1 MVRTNIAEDSGS
13 RSVTERMGHF
23 SVIEYEKDLSVT
35 PFSAQ
40 NAWFASSMNVRKRQ
54 VLAELDD
61 EHGVIVQAG
70 AMQMMIGQVDMV
82 TGVKGVGD
90 LMKKAVGS
98 AVTGET
104 VLKPHYIGNGA
115 VVLEP
120 TFRYLLLEDMAD
132 WEDGL
137 VIQDGMF
144 LACDDTIDMKVC
156 ARKNVSSALFGKEGL
171 FNTVLFGEGTVV
183 LESSVPKDEL
193 FVVELEDD
201 ELKIDGHQA
210 IGWSGSLSFT
220 VERTAPTL
228 IGSAAS
234 KEGLVNVYRGT
245 GKVLVAP
252 VAVNR
257 GISVPKEDNV

>member
-1 MVRTNIAEDSGS
+1 MIRSNITETFGS
-13 RSVTERMGHF
+13 RSVAERLGRF

-35 PFSAQ
+35 PYSAQ
-40 NAWFASSMNVRKRQ
+40 TAWFASSMNVRKRQ
-54 VLAELDD
+54 VVAELDD
-61 EHGVIVQAG
+61 DHGVIVQAG
-70 AMQMMIGQVDMV
+70 AMQMMLGQVDMV

-104 VLKPHYIGNGA
+104 ILKPHYIGNGSI
-115 VVLEP
+115 VLEP
-120 TFRYLLLEDMAD
+120 TFQYLLLEDMAG
-132 WEDGL
+132 WTDGL

-144 LACDDTIDMKVC
+144 LACDDAIELKVC
-156 ARKNVSSALFGKEGL
+156 SRKNVSSALFGKEGL
-171 FNTVLFGEGTVV
+171 FNTILFGEGTVV

-193 FVVELEDD
+193 FVVEMEDD

-210 IGWSGSLSFT
+210 ICWSGSLSFT

-252 VAVNR
+252 VAANR
-257 GISVPKEDNV
+257 GISVPKEEK

>member
-1 MVRTNIAEDSGS
+1 MIRTNIAETVGS
-13 RSVTERMGHF
+13 RSVTERLGRF

-35 PFSAQ
+35 PHSAQ
-40 NAWFASSMNVRKRQ
+40 TAWFASSMNVRKRQ
-54 VLAELDD
+54 VLADLDD
-61 EHGVIVQAG
+61 DHGVIIQAG
-70 AMQMMIGQVDMV
+70 AMQMMLGQVDMV

-104 VLKPHYIGNGA
+104 VLKPHYIGNGS

-120 TFRYLLLEDMAD
+120 TFQYILLEDMTA
-132 WEDGL
+132 WPDGL

-144 LACDDTIDMKVC
+144 LGCDDSIEMKVC

-183 LESSVPKDEL
+183 LESSVPRDEL
-193 FVVELEDD
+193 FVMDLEND
-201 ELKIDGHQA
+201 ELKIDGNQA
-210 IGWSGSLSFT
+210 VCWSGSLSFT

-245 GKVLVAP
+245 GRVLVAP
-252 VAVNR
+252 VAANR
-257 GISVPKEDNV
+257 GISVPKEEK